1 MPTSVP
7 ASEPRNALGGGTV
20 NIASEL
26 SWRESEREDVM
37 QSFALFLEE
46 EYIMVCYTRM
56 EKEQDIR
63 YKKL

>member
-37 QSFALFLEE
+37 QSFALFFGGGIYHGVL
-46 EYIMVCYTRM
+46 
-56 EKEQDIR
+56 
-63 YKKL
+63 YKNGKRTGYKI